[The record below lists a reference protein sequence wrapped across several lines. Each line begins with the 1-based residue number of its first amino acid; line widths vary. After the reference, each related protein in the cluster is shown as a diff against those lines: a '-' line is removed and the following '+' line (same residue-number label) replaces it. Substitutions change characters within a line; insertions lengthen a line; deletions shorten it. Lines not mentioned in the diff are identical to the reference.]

1 MNAAV
6 GRSRS
11 TGNPKSMRPFP
22 TSADPALQASPA
34 RVAGMRWRALLKIL
48 GVIVALTAFSKLPSL
63 AFALVT
69 GEATVKVF
77 FGSFAASASAGLV
90 LWWPNRHVQY
100 QLRLRDGFL
109 VVTLTW
115 VAASLASA
123 LPLMFAPPH
132 LSFTHAV
139 FEVMSGLTTTGST
152 VISGLDALPRSV
164 LLYRQVLQFVGGMGI
179 VILAVAVLPMLKVG
193 GTQLFRAE
201 TTGPSRD
208 TKLTPRIAETAKALW
223 LVYCGLTLLCA
234 VAYWIAGMDLFDA
247 VCHALATL
255 STGGFSTHDA
265 AFAHWDSALLDTVA
279 IVFMTLGGI
288 NFALHFTAWRQASL
302 RGYLQDSELRAFLRI
317 LAVVA
322 LLTTAVLWI
331 HDSYADAG
339 TALRHAA
346 FMTTS
351 AMTTTGFTVAGFD
364 AWPSITP
371 LLMMMVGI
379 VGGCSGSTVGGLKV
393 ARVQMAIR
401 QGWREVLQ
409 LVHPRGQF
417 LVTMGGRRVSE
428 SVVLSVGG
436 FITLWLA
443 CFVVLMLGL
452 VLAGL
457 DPLSAFGGTAATMAN
472 IGPGLGEVTYSFGG
486 VSDAAVWIGTL
497 AMLLGRLEVFSVL
510 VLLTPM
516 FWRE

>member
-1 MNAAV
+1 MSPPSDHAQPFD
-6 GRSRS
+6 RP
-11 TGNPKSMRPFP
+11 TLPMRER
-22 TSADPALQASPA
+22 TIVL
-34 RVAGMRWRALLKIL
+34 RWRVFAKVL
-48 GVIVALTAFSKLPSL
+48 GVIVALSACSKLPSL
-63 AFALVT
+63 LFALAF
-69 GEATVKVF
+69 GEPTVAVF
-77 FGSFAASASAGLV
+77 LGSFAVTAGIGLAM
-90 LWWPNRHVQY
+90 WWPNRRIHY
-100 QLRLRDGFL
+100 ELRLRDGFL

-123 LPLMFAPPH
+123 PPLMFASPH

-179 VILAVAVLPMLKVG
+179 VILAVAVLPMLRVG

-208 TKLTPRIAETAKALW
+208 TKLTPRVAETAKALW
-223 LVYCGLTLLCA
+223 LVYAGLTALCA
-234 VAYWIAGMDLFDA
+234 GAYWVAGMDLFDA
-247 VCHALATL
+247 VCHALATI

-265 AFAHWDSALLDTVA
+265 AFAHWNSPLLDAVA
-279 IVFMTLGGI
+279 IVFMVMGGI

-302 RGYLQDSELRAFLRI
+302 RSYMQDSELRAFVRI
-317 LAVVA
+317 LAAVS
-322 LLTTAVLWI
+322 LLTTAVLWA
-331 HDSYADAG
+331 HGSYTGVAESLGQA
-339 TALRHAA
+339 T
-346 FMTTS
+346 FMTVS
-351 AMTTTGFTVAGFD
+351 SMTTTGFTVGGFD
-364 AWPSITP
+364 QWPSITP
-371 LLMMMVGI
+371 LLMMFVGI

-393 ARVQMAIR
+393 ARVQMAVR
-401 QGWREVLQ
+401 QGWREVRQ
-409 LVHPRGQF
+409 LIHPRGQF

-436 FITLWLA
+436 FITLWFG
-443 CFVVLMLGL
+443 CFIVLMLAM

-486 VSDAAVWIGTL
+486 VGDAAIWIGTA